1 MPEERET
8 GNVTNVSFF
17 AFSVS
22 ATWADGRTSEYL
34 DLAARSLTFSDLAG
48 HSFTI
53 VGVFRRGDQSKSIPL
68 QT

>member
-1 MPEERET
+1 MPEERVT
-8 GNVTNVSFF
+8 GNVSNVPFL

-22 ATWADGRTSEYL
+22 AIWADERTSEYL

-53 VGVFRRGDQSKSIPL
+53 VGASRRGDQSKSILL